1 MLRALKSLFHHRVHR
16 MAMARDSRSRFR
28 DPRFVSF
35 LSANNRKT
43 LNTDFQDAIL
53 RGRRVFKHVLV
64 LVLIAGTAWVML
76 ESAKAV
82 SLF

>member
-1 MLRALKSLFHHRVHR
+1 MLRALMSLFHRRVHR
-16 MAMARDSRSRFR
+16 SAMARDSRSRFR

-53 RGRRVFKHVLV
+53 RGRRVFKHAFVLF
-64 LVLIAGTAWVML
+64 LIAGVAWVML